1 MRFNHLS
8 RREFVTLLGT
18 ATATWPVAARAQQM
32 ARTRHIGVLMAW
44 AEDQP
49 EGKAEAGALQDGLSK
64 LGWTAGRNVQID
76 YRWPGN
82 DIDRI
87 RAAANELVATKPD
100 VLVARSTPETAA
112 FSQATHTIP
121 IVFVGTVDP
130 LGSGFIASLARPGG
144 NATASLTSG
153 PRSAAN
159 GSNCSSRF
167 RQNSPMSPSFSMPRR
182 RPMRTF
188 TCAQ

>member
-8 RREFVTLLGT
+8 RREFATLLGT

-44 AEDQP
+44 AENQP

-64 LGWTAGRNVQID
+64 LGWTAGRDVQID

-100 VLVARSTPETAA
+100 VLIARSTPETAA
-112 FSQATHTIP
+112 FLQATHTIP

-130 LGSGFIASLARPGG
+130 LGSGFIASW
-144 NATASLTSG
+144 
-153 PRSAAN
+153 
-159 GSNCSSRF
+159 
-167 RQNSPMSPSFSMPRR
+167 RQCHRLH
-182 RPMRTF
+182 
-188 TCAQ
+188 